1 MNNLSDRAWRILGW
15 LARNRMKTGAQS
27 HSDVDRIQFGIGTH
41 QYYMSKHHTAKHAK
55 GKCMYITVIVMKG
68 MNNE

>member
-1 MNNLSDRAWRILGW
+1 
-15 LARNRMKTGAQS
+15 MKTGAQS

-55 GKCMYITVIVMKG
+55 GKYMYITVIVMKG
-68 MNNE
+68 MNDESCKFKPKKLCTIESCYIS